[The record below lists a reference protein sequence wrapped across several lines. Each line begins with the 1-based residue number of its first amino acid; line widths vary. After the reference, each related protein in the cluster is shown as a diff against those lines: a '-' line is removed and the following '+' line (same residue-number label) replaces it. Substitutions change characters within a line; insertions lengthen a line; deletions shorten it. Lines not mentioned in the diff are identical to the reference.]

1 MNNKKSYDEKD
12 FSFINGAKGRLSE
25 FNLKKQFAS
34 SSSLVGH
41 ASLPEYR
48 DPYTNAARVDT
59 VIKCGGSIG
68 NLNGLLNSEK
78 SQNRIVCAFVG
89 LPGRG
94 KTYTA
99 NKLSH
104 YLNWLGYS
112 SKVFNVANYR
122 QKAVGALGLES
133 HNFFDPE
140 NKEALELREEAAKNA
155 LKDIIKWFESDTKN
169 TVAIYDATNITK
181 ERRKNVLNILTPED
195 IDVIFIE
202 IVCND
207 PEIIKNNI
215 GDIRISSPDYVGMDP
230 DKAEDDFNQRIAHYE
245 KVYEPLDLDAEEKLS
260 FIKSTNIRTR
270 VIVNRV
276 DGYIQTRIV
285 YFLMNLHAAPR
296 TIYFTRHGE
305 SQFNVQGRIGGDA
318 YLSPRGEMFAKK
330 LPSVFAKQIPEN
342 QKVTIWTSTLK
353 RPIQTSQYMPYPKV
367 QFKCLDELNSGVC
380 DGFTYEQIEKQYPQ
394 DYAERDKDKF
404 NYRYKGGESYRDLV
418 QRLEP
423 IIMELERFHDPDHKI
438 VIIGH
443 QAVIR
448 CLYAYF
454 MNYDHEELPY
464 VKIPLHTLIKVTPK
478 AYNCDVELIPLNI
491 PAVNT
496 QRDRRSKKANIDD
509 SNKQNEET
517 KPVEN
522 SVSMDDESKS
532 TEQSSS
538 MNTSE

>member
-1 MNNKKSYDEKD
+1 MNKKSYDEKD
-12 FSFINGAKGRLSE
+12 FTIINGAKGKFNTE
-25 FNLKKQFAS
+25 YNLKKQFVS

-41 ASLPEYR
+41 ASLPEYK

-59 VIKCGGSIG
+59 VIKCGGSI
-68 NLNGLLNSEK
+68 
-78 SQNRIVCAFVG
+78 
-89 LPGRG
+89 GRG

-112 SKVFNVANYR
+112 SRVFNVANYR
-122 QKAVGALGLES
+122 QKTVGALGLES
-133 HNFFDPE
+133 HNFFDPA
-140 NKEALELREEAAKNA
+140 NLEAKELREEAAKHA
-155 LKDIIKWFESDTKN
+155 LKDIIKWFESDNKN

-181 ERRKNVLNILTPED
+181 ERRKNVLNLLTPED

-202 IVCND
+202 IICND
-207 PEIIKNNI
+207 SEIIKNNI
-215 GDIRISSPDYVGMDP
+215 SDIRVSSPDYKGMNP
-230 DKAEDDFNQRIAHYE
+230 DKAEEDFNLRIAHYE
-245 KVYEPLDLDAEEKLS
+245 KVYEPLDLEEEEKLS
-260 FIKSTNIRTR
+260 FIKSINIRTR

-318 YLSPRGEMFAKK
+318 YLSPRGELFAKK
-330 LPSVFAKQIPEN
+330 LPSVFAKQIPKN

-353 RPIQTSQYMPYPKV
+353 RTIQTSQYMPYPK
-367 QFKCLDELNSGVC
+367 S
-380 DGFTYEQIEKQYPQ
+380 
-394 DYAERDKDKF
+394 
-404 NYRYKGGESYRDLV
+404 GESYRDLV

-423 IIMELERFHDPDHKI
+423 IIMELERFHDPDHTI

-448 CLYAYF
+448 CLYSYF

-478 AYNCDVELIPLNI
+478 AYNCDVEL
-491 PAVNT
+491 
-496 QRDRRSKKANIDD
+496 
-509 SNKQNEET
+509 
-517 KPVEN
+517 
-522 SVSMDDESKS
+522 
-532 TEQSSS
+532 
-538 MNTSE
+538 

>member
-1 MNNKKSYDEKD
+1 MDNKPYNEKNYTE
-12 FSFINGAKGRLSE
+12 INSAKGRLKNE
-25 FNLKKQFAS
+25 FNLKKQFS
-34 SSSLVGH
+34 SASSLVGH
-41 ASLPEYR
+41 ASLPNHK
-48 DPYTNAARVDT
+48 DPYINAARVDT

-68 NLNGLLNSEK
+68 NLNGLFNSEK
-78 SQNRIVCAFVG
+78 AQNRIVCALVG

-112 SKVFNVANYR
+112 SKVFNVAYYR
-122 QKAVGALGLES
+122 QKSVGTLGLES
-133 HNFFDPE
+133 HNFFDPA
-140 NKEALELREEAAKNA
+140 NLEAQEQREEAAKHA
-155 LKDIIKWFESDTKN
+155 LKDIIRWFESDNKN

-181 ERRKNVLNILTPED
+181 KRRKNVLEMLTPED

-202 IVCND
+202 IICND

-215 GDIRISSPDYVGMDP
+215 SDIRVSSPDYKGMDP

-245 KVYEPLDLDAEEKLS
+245 KVYEPLDLDEEEKLS
-260 FIKSTNIRTR
+260 FIKSTNIRRR

-330 LPSVFAKQIPEN
+330 LPSVFASQIPEN

-353 RPIQTSQYMPYPKV
+353 RTIQTSQYMPYPKV

-394 DYAERDKDKF
+394 DFAERDKDKF

-423 IIMELERFHDPDHKI
+423 IIMELERFHDPDHTI
-438 VIIGH
+438 IIIGH

-448 CLYAYF
+448 CIYSYF
-454 MNYDHEELPY
+454 MNYNHEELPY

-496 QRDRRSKKANIDD
+496 QRDRRSKPAMIDEPK
-509 SNKQNEET
+509 SMENQEES
-517 KPVEN
+517 VEQT
-522 SVSMDDESKS
+522 SSMD
-532 TEQSSS
+532 QSSS
-538 MNTSE
+538 MSTSN